1 MRTNKRGLN
10 RQQIWLAVAAF
21 SVVMVPVGVFLGGL
35 LLAGPYEGN
44 SGVLGLIGGIYAD
57 ALTGHLSALILLF
70 SPLLLLL
77 IWQLAI
83 MAYRAIGSKQG
94 LPGAAASA
102 QGQ

>member
-1 MRTNKRGLN
+1 MKGLN
-10 RQQIWLAVAAF
+10 QQRLWLAVTAF
-21 SVVMVPVGVFLGGL
+21 SVVIVPVGVFLGGL

-44 SGVLGLIGGIYAD
+44 AGVFGLIGGIYAD
-57 ALTGHLSALILLF
+57 ALTGHPSALILLF

-83 MAYRAIGSKQG
+83 MAYRAISSKQG
-94 LPGAAASA
+94 LQGAAAST

>member
-1 MRTNKRGLN
+1 MNKSRRGPNQAKL
-10 RQQIWLAVAAF
+10 WLIVAAF
-21 SVVMVPVGVFLGGL
+21 SVVIVPVGVFLGGL
-35 LLAGPYEGN
+35 LLAGTYEGN
-44 SGVLGLIGGIYAD
+44 AGVFGLIGGIYAD

-83 MAYRAIGSKQG
+83 AAYGLISAKQE
-94 LPGAAASA
+94 LTRTGAPA